1 MTLTIENP
9 NLGSNTAARAGGG
22 IVHRVIFVC
31 ESEQKTS
38 GAPQRRSCFGALGH
52 GKTTVRVRRKNK
64 NHLLLVTDDDT
75 LSMISFEN
83 IHIYPNSIFHN
94 SSEHELTRRKHPS
107 VKDWRAW
114 SILALSAYRGSRSTR
129 KKSTTRREAPFE
141 LPWAD
146 WDDLRRSGYLDD
158 VFSTLVVP
166 DYDKRGPQPPE
177 PILGDF

>member
-1 MTLTIENP
+1 M
-9 NLGSNTAARAGGG
+9 SVARTSRAPALARCGGQLVPWMG
-22 IVHRVIFVC
+22 FLIPHSHREC
-31 ESEQKTS
+31 
-38 GAPQRRSCFGALGH
+38 QR
-52 GKTTVRVRRKNK
+52 RVRRRG
-64 NHLLLVTDDDT
+64 
-75 LSMISFEN
+75 LSPARGVLRAVQSHRGCAAPSRQPCGRCRYTHGRSLSVQKIVN
-83 IHIYPNSIFHN
+83 LFHN

-146 WDDLRRSGYLDD
+146 WDDLRLSGYLHD

>member
-1 MTLTIENP
+1 
-9 NLGSNTAARAGGG
+9 
-22 IVHRVIFVC
+22 
-31 ESEQKTS
+31 
-38 GAPQRRSCFGALGH
+38 
-52 GKTTVRVRRKNK
+52 
-64 NHLLLVTDDDT
+64 
-75 LSMISFEN
+75 MISFEN

-146 WDDLRRSGYLDD
+146 WDDLRLSGDLHD
-158 VFSTLVVP
+158 VFSTPVVP
-166 DYDKRGPQPPE
+166 DYDKRGR
-177 PILGDF
+177 